1 MVRDGA
7 ALAKRHGRAAR
18 SGSGP
23 RGSRDRARAI
33 VVGKHLVLRCRRSR
47 LLPQSDPV
55 GGSAFFGRPLY
66 DRASRT
72 AAAPR
77 RNRCVAVRR
86 RALRDPRPQA
96 AMTIVRRPRA
106 SLFHAEGGWFSA
118 NWHFSF
124 DQYWDEANM
133 GIGDLRVFND
143 DRLVPGAAW
152 PMHPHRDIEGITYV
166 AEGTFEHA
174 DSRGNGGVLHPGA
187 VQRATLGSGMQH
199 SERNGSKTEP
209 MRFIQMWIM
218 PSRRGLAPSVEQ
230 REFGADARRNV
241 LKAVL
246 VPEKGFGG
254 DGAPAADDAVTVHQD
269 AAVYAGLLDANK
281 KVRHEFRPGFGGYL
295 FVVHGSLVR
304 PELDEGGAAK
314 IQDEPAIDVEG
325 GARGAEVLLVE
336 TRTRPA

>member
-1 MVRDGA
+1 
-7 ALAKRHGRAAR
+7 
-18 SGSGP
+18 
-23 RGSRDRARAI
+23 
-33 VVGKHLVLRCRRSR
+33 
-47 LLPQSDPV
+47 
-55 GGSAFFGRPLY
+55 
-66 DRASRT
+66 
-72 AAAPR
+72 
-77 RNRCVAVRR
+77 
-86 RALRDPRPQA
+86 
-96 AMTIVRRPRA
+96 MTIVLRPRA

-187 VQRATLGSGMQH
+187 IQRATLGSGMQH

-218 PSRRGLAPSVEQ
+218 PSRRGLEPSIEQ
-230 REFGADARRNV
+230 REFSTDMRRNV
-241 LKAVL
+241 LKPVL
-246 VPEKGFGG
+246 VPADSFGG
-254 DGAPAADDAVTVHQD
+254 NDAPRAGDAVTVHQD
-269 AAVYAGLLDANK
+269 AAVYAGLLEPMK
-281 KVRHEFRPGFGGYL
+281 KAAHQFRSGFGGYL

-314 IQDEPAIDVEG
+314 IQEEPAIALEAG
-325 GARGAEVLLVE
+325 PSGAEVLLVE
-336 TRTRPA
+336 TRIAAA

>member
-1 MVRDGA
+1 
-7 ALAKRHGRAAR
+7 
-18 SGSGP
+18 
-23 RGSRDRARAI
+23 
-33 VVGKHLVLRCRRSR
+33 
-47 LLPQSDPV
+47 
-55 GGSAFFGRPLY
+55 
-66 DRASRT
+66 
-72 AAAPR
+72 
-77 RNRCVAVRR
+77 
-86 RALRDPRPQA
+86 
-96 AMTIVRRPRA
+96 MTIILRPRA

-174 DSRGNGGVLHPGA
+174 DSRGNGGILHPGA

-218 PSRRGLAPSVEQ
+218 PSRRGLEPSIEQ
-230 REFGADARRNV
+230 REFASDARRNV
-241 LKAVL
+241 LKPVL
-246 VPEKGFGG
+246 VPAEGFGG
-254 DGAPAADDAVTVHQD
+254 DGAPRADDAVTVHQD
-269 AAVYAGLLDANK
+269 AAVYAGLLDPNK
-281 KVRHEFRPGFGGYL
+281 KVRHQFRQGFDGYV

-314 IQDEPAIDVEG
+314 IQAESALDLEAG
-325 GARGAEVLLVE
+325 SKGAEVLLVE
-336 TRTRPA
+336 TRTASA

>member
-1 MVRDGA
+1 
-7 ALAKRHGRAAR
+7 
-18 SGSGP
+18 
-23 RGSRDRARAI
+23 
-33 VVGKHLVLRCRRSR
+33 
-47 LLPQSDPV
+47 
-55 GGSAFFGRPLY
+55 
-66 DRASRT
+66 
-72 AAAPR
+72 
-77 RNRCVAVRR
+77 
-86 RALRDPRPQA
+86 
-96 AMTIVRRPRA
+96 MTIVLRPRA

-174 DSRGNGGVLHPGA
+174 DSRGNGGILHPGA

-218 PSRRGLAPSVEQ
+218 PSRRGLEPSIEQ
-230 REFGADARRNV
+230 KEFPAGARRNV
-241 LKAVL
+241 LKPVL
-246 VPEKGFGG
+246 VPAQGFGG
-254 DGAPAADDAVTVHQD
+254 EGALRAADAVTVHQD
-269 AAVYAGLLDANK
+269 ASVYAGLLDSNK
-281 KVRHEFRPGFGGYL
+281 KVRHQFRPGFAGYL
-295 FVVHGSLVR
+295 FVVHSSLVR

-314 IQDEPAIDVEG
+314 IQDEPMIEVEAG
-325 GARGAEVLLVE
+325 PNGAEILLVE
-336 TRTRPA
+336 TRAAG